1 MPFKT
6 TKIWIRAARLRTLP
20 LSISGVIVGNALCVQ
35 KANFSWLLFVLMLL
49 TAVTFQIVSN
59 LANDYGD
66 GVKGTDNANRIGPER
81 VLQSGLLSRQAL
93 KKGIVG
99 VALVSLLLALILIT
113 AAFGSNSWMYFLIFL
128 GLAIFSIWAAISYTV
143 GDKAYG
149 YRGLGD
155 VFVFVFFGLVS
166 VLGAYFLQLK
176 EFSLAAVAMAV
187 VVGLLSVAV
196 LNLNNMRDRES
207 DAAVGKRTL
216 AVLLGALGAK
226 YYHYFL
232 IGGAVVILIVFSVQQ
247 TVSFSWL
254 VGLGVFPLLFHL
266 LSVIKNK
273 DPKTLDPELKKVALA
288 TFALSLLIFIS
299 YSLG

>member
-6 TKIWIRAARLRTLP
+6 TKIWIRAARLRTLS

-35 KANFSWLLFVLMLL
+35 QANFSWLLFVLMLL

-81 VLQSGLLSRQAL
+81 VLQLGLLSRQAL

-232 IGGAVVILIVFSVQQ
+232 IGGAVVILIAFSVQQ

>member
-1 MPFKT
+1 MAFE
-6 TKIWIRAARLRTLP
+6 KISVWIRAARLRTLP
-20 LSISGVIVGNALCVQ
+20 LSSSGIVVGNALCVQ
-35 KANFSWLLFVLMLL
+35 DSNFSWLLFALMLF
-49 TAVTFQIVSN
+49 TAIAFQIVSN

-66 GVKGTDNANRIGPER
+66 GVKGTDNADRVGPAR

-93 KKGIVG
+93 KRGI
-99 VALVSLLLALILIT
+99 LWMSLMALILAIT
-113 AAFGSNSWMYFLIFL
+113 LIYVAFESSSWIYFLIFF
-128 GLAIFSIWAAISYTV
+128 GLALCSIWAAISYTV
-143 GDKAYG
+143 GEKAYG

-232 IGGAVVILIVFSVQQ
+232 IGGAVVILIAFSVQQ